1 MRVLTLPALLAALAA
16 CSPSV
21 PESGPQAGF
30 DRGDAAQLRAG
41 RDARL
46 EAPSTVTTAPL
57 RSGDPIADTATAALA
72 ASNSGQVPLQ
82 ASPANPVPG
91 GHAGISNEN
100 DFSAVSARRDIEDD
114 AARIAAVR
122 AQRQVITPTA
132 LAPRSAS
139 GPNIVEFALRTS
151 HQPGQKLYGRGYRR
165 ASRTAQ
171 ACASYASPDQAQIA
185 FLAAG
190 GPERDREGL
199 DPDGD
204 GFACGWD
211 PRPFRAVRGGT

>member
-1 MRVLTLPALLAALAA
+1 MGLVA

-21 PESGPQAGF
+21 PNSAPPVGF
-30 DRGDAAQLRAG
+30 DRIDAERLRPQ
-41 RDARL
+41 RDRRL
-46 EAPSTVTTAPL
+46 ETPSTITAPPPV
-57 RSGDPIADTATAALA
+57 GDPIKDAANAALA

-82 ASPANPVPG
+82 ASPTNPKPG
-91 GHAGISNEN
+91 GHADISNEN
-100 DFSAVSARRDIEDD
+100 DFAAVTAQRDIRSD

-132 LAPRSAS
+132 LAPRGKS

-151 HQPGQKLYGRGYRR
+151 NQPGQKLYSRGYRR
-165 ASRTAQ
+165 AGRTAQ
-171 ACASYASPDQAQIA
+171 ACAAYASPDQAQIA

-211 PRPFRAVRGGT
+211 PRPFRAVRDGT